1 MTQEEINAI
10 LEEDSCCT
18 KKASNNECCSE
29 EDVFDIIKDIDSAIK
44 YLDRK
49 KLCNDLLI
57 EYRRTPFNSYSRK
70 LAAYRIVVAAL
81 TSNEKRYLTIGDR
94 WFPVIQFCKPGK
106 EINCWG
112 SKVIGTIESD
122 GEKYIVVGGYANNG
136 AGAGLSYFD
145 SNYGVSH
152 SDAPIGFRS
161 VSSKR
166 VAKHISEYF
175 GHLLFDIHYGGTNC
189 DWKWIS

>member
-10 LEEDSCCT
+10 LGEDSCCI

-29 EDVFDIIKDIDSAIK
+29 EDVFNIIKDVDSAIK

-57 EYRRTPFNSYSRK
+57 EYRRAPFNSYGRK
-70 LAAYRIVVAAL
+70 LVAYRIVVAAL
-81 TSNEKRYLTIGDR
+81 TSNEKRHLTTGDR

-106 EINCWG
+106 ENNCWG

-122 GEKYIVVGGYANNG
+122 GEKYTVVGGLASDG
-136 AGAGLSYFD
+136 AGAGLGYFHSD
-145 SNYGVSH
+145 DGVSNPY
-152 SDAPIGFRS
+152 AYVGFRS
-161 VSSKR
+161 VSSER
-166 VAKHISEYF
+166 IAKHISEYF